1 MKCIITPFDSCYRN
15 IAGEEY
21 FMSTFNDDVFYLYIN
36 SPSIIIGRN
45 QNAYSEINQ
54 DYVSKH
60 NIKVV
65 RRLSG
70 GGAVY
75 HDFGNLNF
83 SFIVKNDDRD
93 IDVVFHDYTKPILH
107 ALRCLGANASFS
119 GRNDLVIEE
128 KKISGNAQYRSSE
141 KILQHGTLLFDSDLT
156 AISNALNVS
165 PIKYKDKSV
174 KSVQSR
180 VANIR
185 DFLVDKISLK
195 DFTNAIL
202 EAVFDEMP
210 DAQLYKLSE
219 SDIFAIL
226 DLAENKYSTWEWV
239 YGNTPKFT
247 YNNIFRFDKGTIE
260 LQLNVVSGII
270 NGLAIYG
277 DFFGVG
283 EIKELTKHFIG
294 LQYDKTIIKQAI
306 ANIDVGHYIWGL
318 EKDALLDG
326 FFD

>member
-1 MKCIITPFDSCYRN
+1 M
-15 IAGEEY
+15 
-21 FMSTFNDDVFYLYIN
+21 
-36 SPSIIIGRN
+36 
-45 QNAYSEINQ
+45 
-54 DYVSKH
+54 
-60 NIKVV
+60 
-65 RRLSG
+65 
-70 GGAVY
+70 
-75 HDFGNLNF
+75 
-83 SFIVKNDDRD
+83 
-93 IDVVFHDYTKPILH
+93 
-107 ALRCLGANASFS
+107 
-119 GRNDLVIEE
+119 
-128 KKISGNAQYRSSE
+128 
-141 KILQHGTLLFDSDLT
+141 
-156 AISNALNVS
+156 
-165 PIKYKDKSV
+165 
-174 KSVQSR
+174 
-180 VANIR
+180 
-185 DFLVDKISLK
+185 DKISLK

-326 FFD
+326 SLTNNFKQIKHPKIGGFTPSYFYLNYIPKYDFSDFRLQANLCQDRS